1 MAKSARA
8 TVSKRN
14 SVIRRDTVHKPVED
28 DRLQRLSEKLLAIAE
43 AEIPTDSTNPV
54 KKTDHMEI
62 VDEAQK
68 TASTSSTY
76 KKRAA
81 KGKIPRNRHA
91 RNAVTF
97 PSLRKHPGKK
107 GKKKA

>member
-1 MAKSARA
+1 MAKSTRA

-28 DRLQRLSEKLLAIAE
+28 DRLQRLSDKLLAIAE
-43 AEIPTDSTNPV
+43 AEIPTDSMHPV
-54 KKTDHMEI
+54 RTTDPMEI

-81 KGKIPRNRHA
+81 KGKISRNRNA

-97 PSLRKHPGKK
+97 PSLRKRLGKK